1 MRDVNLQVIGS
12 NIDVFGRQ
20 KVTMHQNIY
29 DADFEYGPQAL
40 RWESF
45 TVGGG
50 TITHLPGQGGVRMRL
65 TTASGDITIRQ
76 SRPYHRYQPGKSMV
90 MSSAVTF
97 GTALVNQVNR
107 VGFFDDSNGVFFEQN
122 GATTATNPLG
132 IYCVVRSDTSGTVT
146 DLQTS
151 LDNWNGDR
159 GSAAMIDWSRIQMIW
174 IEYAWYGAG
183 TVRFGVTI
191 NGNPILLHSMAFGN
205 RVGQTGAWARTGNL
219 PVRYE
224 QRNTGT
230 TAAQNDMIHYGV
242 SVLCEGRAD
251 DQRGFTY
258 SYGMAL
264 GTPRRTVAAATT
276 RFPVLTIRNRVAGT
290 IEFTQANSAST
301 GGSTTTLVASGA
313 TWAVN
318 QWQGRFLYMP
328 TAPMPAVSSGT
339 SVANGSNGTGT
350 ITFASAHQLSVGS
363 IINMSG
369 FTPAGWIGRWAV
381 TGVTSPTV
389 VTVFLLTNAG
399 TITVVGTTTAPITAR
414 ITSNTATTLNVV
426 DGVTGLPLPA
436 ALTSGLTYTIG
447 LLNRGQIL
455 PRRLMISTSAICQV
469 ELIASVPNS
478 PVIVVGSSFAAL
490 SSLGCGSSFAERD
503 VSGTSMYGGEVVFKF
518 TAPAGGSGLQDIDL
532 SNLFPLFNTVRGN
545 LPDFLTIAVSTQSGT
560 ASDVGVDIICQ
571 EAMS

>member
-1 MRDVNLQVIGS
+1 MRDVNLQVT

-20 KVTMHQNIY
+20 KVTTHQNIY
-29 DADFEYGPQAL
+29 DADFEYGPQPL

-45 TVGGG
+45 TAGGG
-50 TITHLPGQGGVRMRL
+50 TITHIPGIGGVRMRL
-65 TTASGDITIRQ
+65 TTAAGDITIRQ
-76 SRPYHRYQPGKSMV
+76 SRPYHRYQPGKSLV

-97 GTALVNQVNR
+97 GSALVNQVNR
-107 VGFFDDSNGVFFEQN
+107 VGFFDDNNGVFFEQN
-122 GATTATNPLG
+122 GVTTATNPLG
-132 IYCVVRSDTSGTVT
+132 IYCVVRSDASGVVS
-146 DLQTS
+146 DLSTG

-159 GSAAMIDWSRIQMIW
+159 GAAAMIDWSRIQMLW

-183 TVRFGVTI
+183 TVRFGITV
-191 NGNPILLHSMAFGN
+191 NGNPILLHSYAFGN
-205 RVGQTGAWARTGNL
+205 RPGQTGAWARTGNL

-224 QRNTGT
+224 QRNLGAT
-230 TAAQNDMIHYGV
+230 TAQNDMIHYGV

-276 RFPVLTIRNRVAGT
+276 RFPVLTIRNRVMGT

-301 GGSTTTLVASGA
+301 GGSTTTLVASAAGW
-313 TWAVN
+313 TNN
-318 QWQGRFLYMP
+318 QWQGRYLYMP
-328 TAPMPAVSSGT
+328 SAPMPAITVGSST
-339 SVANGSNGTGT
+339 AANVGT
-350 ITFASAHQLSVGS
+350 ITFASAHGLGIGN
-363 IINMSG
+363 IINLSG
-369 FTPAGWIGRWAV
+369 FTPAGWNGTWSV
-381 TGVTSPTV
+381 LSVVSTTQ
-389 VTVFLLTNAG
+389 VTVQLLTNPGA
-399 TITVVGTTTAPITAR
+399 ITVVGTTTAPITAR
-414 ITSNTATTLNVV
+414 ITSNTSTTLNVV
-426 DGVTGLPLPA
+426 DGVTGNALPA
-436 ALTSGLTYTIG
+436 ALTAGLTYSIG

-478 PVIVVGSSFAAL
+478 PVILVGSSFQAL
-490 SSLGCGSSFAERD
+490 SALGCGSSFAERD
-503 VSGTSMYGGEVVFKF
+503 VTATSMYGGEVVFKF

-545 LPDFLTIAVSTQSGT
+545 LPDFLTVAVSTQAGT
-560 ASDVGVDIICQ
+560 SSDVGVDIICQ

>member
-1 MRDVNLQVIGS
+1 MRDVNLQVIGG
-12 NIDVFGRQ
+12 NVDVFARQ
-20 KVTMHQNIY
+20 KVTLHQNIY
-29 DADFEYGPQAL
+29 DADFEYGTQPL

-45 TVGGG
+45 TIGGG
-50 TITHLPGQGGVRMRL
+50 TITHLPGIGGVRMRL
-65 TTASGDITIRQ
+65 TTASGDVTIRQ
-76 SRPYHRYQPGKSMV
+76 SRPYHRYQPGKSLV

-97 GTALVNQVNR
+97 GSALVNQVNR
-107 VGFFDDSNGVFFEQN
+107 VGFFDDNNGVFFEQN
-122 GATTATNPLG
+122 GATTTSNPLG
-132 IYCVVRSDTSGTVT
+132 ICCVVRSDTSGSVV
-146 DLQTS
+146 DLSTS
-151 LDNWNGDR
+151 LDNWNGDK
-159 GSAAMIDWSRIQMIW
+159 GAAAMIDWTRIQMLW

-183 TVRFGVTI
+183 TVRFGVVI
-191 NGNPILLHSMAFGN
+191 NGNPILLHSYAFGN

-224 QRNTGT
+224 QRNLGST
-230 TAAQNDMIHYGV
+230 TAQNDMIHYGV

-276 RFPVLTIRNRVAGT
+276 RFPVLTIRNRVMGT

-313 TWAVN
+313 TWTTD
-318 QWQGRFLYMP
+318 QWKGRYLYMP
-328 TAPMPAVSSGT
+328 TAPMPAITVGT
-339 SVANGSNGTGT
+339 STAANVGT
-350 ITFASAHQLSVGS
+350 ITFASAHSLGIGN
-363 IINMSG
+363 IINLTG
-369 FTPAGWIGRWAV
+369 FTPAGWNGTWSVISV
-381 TGVTSPTV
+381 VSTTQ
-389 VTVFLLTNAG
+389 VTVQLLTNPG
-399 TITVVGTTTAPITAR
+399 PVTVVGTTTAPITAR
-414 ITSNTATTLNVV
+414 ITGNTSTTLTVA
-426 DGVTGLPLPA
+426 DGVTGNALPA
-436 ALTSGLTYTIG
+436 ALTSGLTYSIG

-478 PVIVVGSSFAAL
+478 PVVVVNSSFQAL
-490 SSLGCGSSFAERD
+490 SALGAGSSFAERD

>member
-1 MRDVNLQVIGS
+1 MSSPQVVFS
-12 NIDVFGRQ
+12 PEYTDVFGRL
-20 KVTMHQNIY
+20 KTTRHQNIY
-29 DADFEYGPQAL
+29 DADFEYGPQPL

-45 TVGGG
+45 TTGGG
-50 TITHLPGQGGVRMRL
+50 TITHLPGVGGVRMRL

-76 SRPYHRYQPGKSMV
+76 SRPYQRYQPGKSMF
-90 MSSAVTF
+90 MASAVTF
-97 GTALVNQVNR
+97 GTALANQLNR
-107 VGFFDDSNGVFFEQN
+107 VGFFDDSNGAFFEQN
-122 GATTATNPLG
+122 GTTTAANPSG
-132 IYCVVRSDTSGTVT
+132 MCVVVRSDGGGTGVIT
-146 DLQTS
+146 ELRTT
-151 LDNWNGDR
+151 LDQWNGDGATR
-159 GSAAMIDWSRIQMIW
+159 LDLVDWTRIQMLW

-191 NGNPILLHSMAFGN
+191 NGKQILLHSYAFGN
-205 RVGQTGAWARTGNL
+205 RSGNTAAWARTGNL

-224 QRNTGT
+224 QRNIGV

-242 SVLCEGRAD
+242 SVICEGGAD

-264 GTPRRTVAAATT
+264 GTPRRTVSAATT
-276 RFPVLTIRNRVAGT
+276 RYPVLTIRNRVSGT

-301 GGSTTTLVASGA
+301 GGSTTTLVVGGASW
-313 TWAVN
+313 TTD
-318 QWQGRFLYMP
+318 QWRGRFLYMP
-328 TAPMPAVSSGT
+328 SAPMPVITAGT
-339 SVANGSNGTGT
+339 STAGFVGT
-350 ITFASAHQLSVGS
+350 ITFTSAHLLSPGN
-363 IINMSG
+363 IINLSG
-369 FTPAGWIGRWAV
+369 FTPSGWNGTWAV
-381 TGVTSPTV
+381 ASVISTTQITVT
-389 VTVFLLTNAG
+389 LLTNPG
-399 TITVVGTTTAPITAR
+399 TISIFGTTTAPITAR
-414 ITSNTATTLNVV
+414 ITGNTSTTLTVQ
-426 DGVTGLPLPA
+426 DGVTGLALPA

-478 PVIVVGSSFAAL
+478 PVVVVGSNFQAL

-532 SNLFPLFNTVRGN
+532 SNLFPLYNTVRGN